1 MESRG
6 REGVILQ
13 GVVVTLEGIYI
24 GGHTDKILD
33 IIYRYTHTLRR
44 VYVADIIFNLFNL
57 KTLNPISIKS

>member
-24 GGHTDKILD
+24 GGHTDI
-33 IIYRYTHTLRR
+33 RY
-44 VYVADIIFNLFNL
+44 NL
-57 KTLNPISIKS
+57 